1 MMIIL
6 LLTLLLQTS
15 AAVLENEYVLVTK
28 NAAPCASAD
37 TPGCEDRV
45 VVALSEIEL
54 KESGK
59 TKKMVRGDIAVFR
72 KDESFTPPSNGDW
85 VEIAFKPNHPP
96 VKSPKELIPPQK
108 NTILYDAERF
118 FVFEEKLDPGDVRP
132 RHSHSQRVVVVLN
145 DTRLQ
150 QWPDGAPEVFKTQIP
165 GTIKFNPPV
174 IHVVKTIGEKPLRN
188 IVIELKPDEEPAT
201 P

>member
-6 LLTLLLQTS
+6 LLILLLQTG
-15 AAVLENEYVLVTK
+15 ATVLENAYVLVTK
-28 NAAPCASAD
+28 NGAPCASAD

-54 KESGK
+54 EASGR

-85 VEIAFKPNHPP
+85 VEVAFKPNHPP

-132 RHSHSQRVVVVLN
+132 RHSHSQRVVVVHFLP
-145 DTRLQ
+145 TATAEFFCRRFGGRAIFERCE
-150 QWPDGAPEVFKTQIP
+150 PRAHEV
-165 GTIKFNPPV
+165 PV
-174 IHVVKTIGEKPLRN
+174 QSPYGIGDLAVPR
-188 IVIELKPDEEPAT
+188 PRSSTTAT
-201 P
+201 GW